1 MGLERG
7 AVVEKLDGA
16 WSARFSFR
24 SGAWS
29 SDQGTIDRSVERSKD
44 QNWLEHGALDFL
56 SGLEHGAVI
65 RVQLTGAW
73 SEDAKIGWSAERW
86 RPPNGPH

>member
-24 SGAWS
+24 REAWS
-29 SDQGTIDRSVERSKD
+29 GDQGTIDRSVEQRCK
-44 QNWLEHGALDFL
+44 NRAERGVLETPERAPFLFL
-56 SGLEHGAVI
+56 SFF
-65 RVQLTGAW
+65 
-73 SEDAKIGWSAERW
+73 
-86 RPPNGPH
+86 

>member
-24 SGAWS
+24 PGAWS
-29 SDQGTIDRSVERSKD
+29 GDQGTIDWSVERWKD
-44 QNWLEHGALDFL
+44 QNWLEHGALRGNTAK
-56 SGLEHGAVI
+56 SGALNKTI
-65 RVQLTGAW
+65 
-73 SEDAKIGWSAERW
+73 IF
-86 RPPNGPH
+86 

>member
-29 SDQGTIDRSVERSKD
+29 GDQGTIDWSVERRYK
-44 QNWLEHGALDFL
+44 NRVEH
-56 SGLEHGAVI
+56 
-65 RVQLTGAW
+65 
-73 SEDAKIGWSAERW
+73 
-86 RPPNGPH
+86 

>member
-24 SGAWS
+24 PGAWS
-29 SDQGTIDRSVERSKD
+29 GDQGTIDWSVERSKD
-44 QNWLEHGALDFL
+44 QNWLEHGALR
-56 SGLEHGAVI
+56 GNTAKCGA
-65 RVQLTGAW
+65 LNK
-73 SEDAKIGWSAERW
+73 KIIF
-86 RPPNGPH
+86 

>member
-24 SGAWS
+24 PGAWS
-29 SDQGTIDRSVERSKD
+29 GDQGTIDWSVERRCK
-44 QNWLEHGALDFL
+44 NRVERGALETPERAPL
-56 SGLEHGAVI
+56 ELKRKSSGALCY
-65 RVQLTGAW
+65 
-73 SEDAKIGWSAERW
+73 
-86 RPPNGPH
+86 